1 VTPLQHA
8 WLVFV
13 KEIVDALRD
22 RRTLAV
28 VLLSSVAVGPMVL
41 VLISSLVAGAERRAE
56 AREIVVDG
64 IEHAPT
70 LRNYL
75 ERQTYLVRTAPPGY
89 EKALEDNKLADPVLV
104 VRAGFEVE
112 LARGEVPEV
121 DLLSSS
127 TNPRARASQ
136 GRLLRLLRGF
146 NQEQA
151 TLRLAVRGVPPAVL
165 EAVRVE
171 ERDLADPAARAAQ
184 LATMVPFFVLMA
196 VLYGALNAALDTTA
210 GERER
215 GSLEPL
221 LANPLPLAAL
231 VAGKWAAVAA
241 VGMLIALL
249 ACFSFLP
256 AQWLLR
262 SETLAAM
269 LRFGWREA
277 AWLLL
282 LLLPLAGALAALLM
296 AIAIRCRTF
305 KEAQANATVVVLAV
319 SLLPL
324 VIVFNQEGESPWHLW
339 VPALG
344 QITLMG
350 RVMRGAPMSAAEL
363 AVPLLV
369 CLGVATAGVAYVARA
384 LRVHAVK

>member
-1 VTPLQHA
+1 MTPLQHA